1 MLNEWTAVAAS
12 KQLCFLKPYISARG
26 IFDARGQPDEQ
37 QSSWLKIRVIPQW
50 FDTLCQRNLGLNPSH
65 TMQSRALPWAYFSSL
80 WASTFPSVKWEG
92 ESDALSGPRRGRKV
106 LELCSLS
113 LAREEWVESLYLSHS
128 SNAPPIRLWV
138 SVTDAQQSL
147 KRLRLSNIGESHS
160 FSASYVFL
168 SVK

>member
-1 MLNEWTAVAAS
+1 MYVGCLSCFEIS
-12 KQLCFLKPYISARG
+12 KFGGSGEGQGEHWANGSTTGRKQDAPSPATSCDLMQLEVL
-26 IFDARGQPDEQ
+26 
-37 QSSWLKIRVIPQW
+37 
-50 FDTLCQRNLGLNPSH
+50 
-65 TMQSRALPWAYFSSL
+65 
-80 WASTFPSVKWEG
+80 TFPSVKWEG

-106 LELCSLS
+106 LEICSLS